1 MQNFFISR
9 IDYIFFVYGLV
20 FLFFSA
26 GCFILQNQSKIF
38 AWYLLGLF
46 GLVNGLNQWLYLWVV
61 SFHQIFYF
69 KFVHL
74 FILAISFIFII
85 KFGRLTSLKIKSLQH
100 AEADLRESTA
110 QMMNAEKFTAL
121 GEMASGIAHELNQ
134 PLNVTKII
142 CQGILNDIRKNR
154 FSQEDLEK
162 DLPEVVVQMDKM
174 AEIIEHMRAFTAIRD
189 GTEKKEFDINLVV
202 ENSFK
207 FTGAQMVS
215 HGVELKKELANTLP
229 LLTGDSV
236 SIEQAILNVLNNA
249 RNAVEGSGKPE
260 KNITVKTYLTENNKN
275 VCVQISD
282 NGLGIPVDIREK
294 IFQPFFTTKNALA
307 PDGRPVKGKGLGL
320 SVAQKTVKDHG
331 GQIVLVSE
339 VGVGSTFNIILP
351 V

>member
-1 MQNFFISR
+1 
-9 IDYIFFVYGLV
+9 
-20 FLFFSA
+20 
-26 GCFILQNQSKIF
+26 
-38 AWYLLGLF
+38 
-46 GLVNGLNQWLYLWVV
+46 
-61 SFHQIFYF
+61 
-69 KFVHL
+69 
-74 FILAISFIFII
+74 
-85 KFGRLTSLKIKSLQH
+85 
-100 AEADLRESTA
+100 
-110 QMMNAEKFTAL
+110 
-121 GEMASGIAHELNQ
+121 
-134 PLNVTKII
+134 
-142 CQGILNDIRKNR
+142 
-154 FSQEDLEK
+154 
-162 DLPEVVVQMDKM
+162 M